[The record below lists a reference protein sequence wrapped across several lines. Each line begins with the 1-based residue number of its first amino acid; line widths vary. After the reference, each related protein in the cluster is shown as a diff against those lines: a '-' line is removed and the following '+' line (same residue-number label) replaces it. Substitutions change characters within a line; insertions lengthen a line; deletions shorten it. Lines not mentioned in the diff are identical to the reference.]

1 MNSFEKG
8 YEFLEVNGI
17 QIHYSL
23 EGDENNPT
31 LVLINMASHNLTSW
45 EIVIDDFLSEFQ
57 ILRFDGRGTGLSSFG
72 KDEGFNFSQYADDL
86 AELMSSLSINKA
98 FVLGIAYGARTAA
111 QFALRHPDKLT
122 SLALCDVSLSQPVNQ
137 TEQGN
142 LGNKARDMLR
152 EAGEPIVEYKK
163 YWRFYKDKDAA
174 LKFHTAHL
182 KEKDITTEMS
192 EVSVPSLIACGR
204 QDMNLNEAEK
214 ISNNI
219 PNSKFEIMEMT
230 GHASIF
236 FRPKLFTQIVKK
248 FYRLNIGENS

>member
-72 KDEGFNFSQYADDL
+72 EDEGFNFSQYADDL
-86 AELMSSLSINKA
+86 SELMSSLSINKA
-98 FVLGIAYGARTAA
+98 FILGIAYGARTAA

-122 SLALCDVSLSQPVNQ
+122 
-137 TEQGN
+137 
-142 LGNKARDMLR
+142 
-152 EAGEPIVEYKK
+152 
-163 YWRFYKDKDAA
+163 
-174 LKFHTAHL
+174 
-182 KEKDITTEMS
+182 
-192 EVSVPSLIACGR
+192 
-204 QDMNLNEAEK
+204 
-214 ISNNI
+214 
-219 PNSKFEIMEMT
+219 
-230 GHASIF
+230 
-236 FRPKLFTQIVKK
+236 
-248 FYRLNIGENS
+248 